1 MKPQGY
7 TARMARGTSKNKT
20 QLTIEMPIMS
30 FETDYQ
36 GIVNNTE
43 FIRFLERVRYVLSK
57 KLGFSFK
64 QVRSAKLW
72 TVMAHVEIN
81 YVSPARFEDILL
93 GTGWVE
99 KMGKSSITLGYDFRL
114 KGSYRLI
121 ADARQVLVFVDTDLK
136 PTAIPPKVRRK
147 ITRFL
152 SLDKGRV

>member
-1 MKPQGY
+1 MKSK
-7 TARMARGTSKNKT
+7 ARPNAV
-20 QLTIEMPIMS
+20 TIELPIMS

-43 FIRFLERVRYVLSK
+43 FIRFLERVRYALSK

-81 YVSPARFEDILL
+81 YISPGRFEDVML

-99 KMGKSSITLGYDFRL
+99 KVGKSSLTLGYEFKL
-114 KGSYRLI
+114 KGAKRLI
-121 ADARQVLVFVDTDLK
+121 ADARQVLVFVNTSLK
-136 PTAIPPKVRRK
+136 PTPIPPHLRK
-147 ITRFL
+147 RL
-152 SLDKGRV
+152 V

>member
-1 MKPQGY
+1 
-7 TARMARGTSKNKT
+7 MAKGTLKNKT
-20 QLTIEMPIMS
+20 QLTVEMPIMS

-43 FIRFLERVRYVLSK
+43 FIRFLERVRYELSK

-64 QVRSAKLW
+64 QVRSVKLW

-99 KMGKSSITLGYDFRL
+99 KMGRSSITIGYDFRL

-121 ADARQVLVFVDTDLK
+121 ADARQVLVFVNTLDLK
-136 PTAIPPKVRRK
+136 SRPIPPKVRGK
-147 ITRFL
+147 INRLL
-152 SLDKGRV
+152 SKG

>member
-1 MKPQGY
+1 MAQG
-7 TARMARGTSKNKT
+7 TVKNKT
-20 QLTIEMPIMS
+20 QLTVEMPIMS

-114 KGSYRLI
+114 KGAYRLI
-121 ADARQVLVFVDTDLK
+121 ADARQVLVFVNTTDLK
-136 PTAIPPKVRRK
+136 SRPIPPQVRRK
-147 ITRFL
+147 ITRLL
-152 SLDKGRV
+152 SQS

>member
-1 MKPQGY
+1 
-7 TARMARGTSKNKT
+7 MARGTSKNKT

-99 KMGKSSITLGYDFRL
+99 KMGKRSITLGYDFRL

-121 ADARQVLVFVDTDLK
+121 ADASQVLVFVHTDDLK
-136 PTAIPPKVRRK
+136 SRPIPPLVRRK
-147 ITRFL
+147 
-152 SLDKGRV
+152 